1 MAAPNLATAYIT
13 ILPSM
18 KGAREKIA
26 ADLGDAGEKGGVAG
40 GKNAEKGFVGGLKGI
55 SSKAAGIAAAASAV
69 VGAGVVAGMTKAVMA
84 ASELEQST
92 GAIDAVYKENAQAMR
107 DMASSAATNL
117 GLTRDE
123 FNQLGTVIGAQLKNG
138 GTAMDELAPKAG
150 ELIGVGADLA
160 AMFGGTT
167 SDAVGALSSALK
179 GERDPI
185 ERYGV
190 SLNQAAIDAKAA
202 ELGFEKVG
210 NSLSAEAN
218 QAATLALIMEQTAD
232 AHGAFGRESNTMAGQ
247 VERAKASF
255 GNLVAELGTA
265 FLPVVTEAVS
275 LLNAHVIP
283 VISGVVN
290 GFGQWAAAN
299 PQLAT
304 TITMVV
310 GGILVLIA
318 IVGALMAV
326 IGPIA
331 FGIATVG
338 AAFGALSLATL
349 GPILAIGALIAALV
363 GLVVAVVMNWE
374 KIKAWW
380 SDGMASIAQQ
390 AQDGWAAVSQR
401 WSDGWNEV
409 ASYTQTK
416 GQEVLDFIG
425 AIPENVRRLFSDA
438 GSWLVNSGR
447 NIVQGLLD
455 GAGQLLPQIGQF
467 FLDKL
472 PGWIREPFKAA
483 LGIRSPSRVFAGY
496 GENIG
501 EGLALGVESMGSR
514 VRSSTSGLA
523 DSALSGAQ
531 ALADGVGSVSTFQS
545 ASVAASNAP
554 LYVPADWTER
564 YGGQQQAAYANATEA
579 VLDALSQVS
588 VSLDGR
594 STIGGLTRHR
604 AWPIT
609 NLRGTP

>member
-40 GKNAEKGFVGGLKGI
+40 GKKAEKGFVGGLQGI

-92 GAIDAVYKENAQAMR
+92 GAIDAVYKENAQAMH

-167 SDAVGALSSALK
+167 SDAVAALSSALK

-210 NSLSAEAN
+210 SSLSAEAN

-275 LLNAHVIP
+275 FLNANVIP
-283 VISGVVN
+283 AISGVVN

-304 TITMVV
+304 TLTVVV
-310 GGILVLIA
+310 GGIVALIA

-374 KIKAWW
+374 QIKAWW

-390 AQDGWAAVSQR
+390 AQDGWAAISQW
-401 WSDGWNEV
+401 WSDGWNAV

-425 AIPENVRRLFSDA
+425 AIPENVRRLFADA

-483 LGIRSPSRVFAGY
+483 LGIHSPSRVFAGY

-523 DSALSGAQ
+523 DSALAGAQ

>member
-40 GKNAEKGFVGGLKGI
+40 GKKAEKGFVGGLQGI

-92 GAIDAVYKENAQAMR
+92 GAIDAVYKENAQAMH

-210 NSLSAEAN
+210 SSLSAEAN

-275 LLNAHVIP
+275 FLNANVIP
-283 VISGVVN
+283 AISGVVN

-304 TITMVV
+304 TLTVVV
-310 GGILVLIA
+310 GGIVALIA

-326 IGPIA
+326 VGPIA

-374 KIKAWW
+374 QIKTWW

-390 AQDGWAAVSQR
+390 AQAGWAAISQW
-401 WSDGWNEV
+401 WSDG
-409 ASYTQTK
+409 
-416 GQEVLDFIG
+416 
-425 AIPENVRRLFSDA
+425 
-438 GSWLVNSGR
+438 
-447 NIVQGLLD
+447 
-455 GAGQLLPQIGQF
+455 
-467 FLDKL
+467 
-472 PGWIREPFKAA
+472 
-483 LGIRSPSRVFAGY
+483 
-496 GENIG
+496 
-501 EGLALGVESMGSR
+501 
-514 VRSSTSGLA
+514 
-523 DSALSGAQ
+523 
-531 ALADGVGSVSTFQS
+531 
-545 ASVAASNAP
+545 
-554 LYVPADWTER
+554 
-564 YGGQQQAAYANATEA
+564 
-579 VLDALSQVS
+579 
-588 VSLDGR
+588 
-594 STIGGLTRHR
+594 
-604 AWPIT
+604 
-609 NLRGTP
+609 

>member
-40 GKNAEKGFVGGLKGI
+40 GKKAEKGFVGGLQGI

-92 GAIDAVYKENAQAMR
+92 GAIDAVYKDNAQAMH

-167 SDAVGALSSALK
+167 SDAVAALSSALK

-210 NSLSAEAN
+210 SSLSAEAN

-275 LLNAHVIP
+275 FLNANVIP
-283 VISGVVN
+283 AISGVVN

-304 TITMVV
+304 TLTVVV
-310 GGILVLIA
+310 GGIVALIA

-374 KIKAWW
+374 QIKTWW

-390 AQDGWAAVSQR
+390 AQDGWAAISQW
-401 WSDGWNEV
+401 WSDGWNAV

-425 AIPENVRRLFSDA
+425 AIPENVRRLFADA

-483 LGIRSPSRVFAGY
+483 LGIHSPSRVFAGY

-523 DSALSGAQ
+523 DSALAGAQ